1 MSPALTTADSVSLE
15 LPAVPESVPRARQ
28 AVREIGGFDRRAT
41 DVATAVTEAV
51 GNAVQ
56 HAYRDQP
63 GTIAVRAEAAG
74 DQLTVVVSDSGCGL
88 TPHPERRGL
97 GLGMTV
103 VASFA
108 DRLQIET
115 DATGTTLRMGFEL

>member
-1 MSPALTTADSVSLE
+1 M
-15 LPAVPESVPRARQ
+15 
-28 AVREIGGFDRRAT
+28 GGLDRRAT

-56 HAYRDQP
+56 HAYRDRP
-63 GTIAVRAEAAG
+63 GTITVRADATG
-74 DQLTVVVSDSGCGL
+74 DELTVVVADSGCGL

-97 GLGMTV
+97 GVGMTL

-115 DATGTTLRMGFEL
+115 DANGTTLRMGFEL